1 MTTETF
7 NNSSRILLGKGNDF
21 RYYIYNQY
29 TNKMGEYYRPNNLEN
44 NFEERRNGLA
54 LRVKFVFFAAADF
67 FRKGLT
73 DKNVS

>member
-1 MTTETF
+1 M
-7 NNSSRILLGKGNDF
+7 
-21 RYYIYNQY
+21 QY

-44 NFEERRNGLA
+44 NFEERRNGFA
-54 LRVKFVFFAAADF
+54 VRVKFVFFAAADF

>member
-1 MTTETF
+1 MEK
-7 NNSSRILLGKGNDF
+7 N
-21 RYYIYNQY
+21 
-29 TNKMGEYYRPNNLEN
+29 YRLNNLYN